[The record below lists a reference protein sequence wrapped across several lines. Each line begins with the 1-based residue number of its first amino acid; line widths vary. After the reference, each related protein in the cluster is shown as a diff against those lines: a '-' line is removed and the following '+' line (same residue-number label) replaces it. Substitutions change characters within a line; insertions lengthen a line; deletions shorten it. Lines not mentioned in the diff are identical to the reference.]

1 MRIPVSHGHLEA
13 NLREAES
20 EEIRGAAVIC
30 HPHPLHG
37 GTMHTKAVFRTAQAL
52 SEAGFHALRFNFRGV
67 GTSTGS
73 FGEGI
78 DEMED
83 ARAALDWLEE
93 RFPDAPLLLGG
104 FSFGSRVALR
114 TGVEDPRVK
123 AMFGLGLAVSL
134 FDYDFLDGV
143 DRPVLIVQGEN
154 DEFGSGARV
163 AAALEELEGP
173 ITLERIAGSGHFFH
187 DHFEELQDV
196 LREYFTSGPGAEPFD
211 PG

>member
-1 MRIPVSHGHLEA
+1 MRIPVSHGQLEA
-13 NLREAES
+13 NLREAEG
-20 EEIRGAAVIC
+20 EELRGAAVIC

-78 DEMED
+78 DEMDD

-93 RFPDAPLLLGG
+93 RFPDTPLLLGG

-114 TGVEDPRVK
+114 TGVEDPRVQ

-134 FDYDFLDGV
+134 FDYGFLDGV
-143 DRPVLIVQGEN
+143 DRPVLVIQGE
-154 DEFGSGARV
+154 DDQFGSGAEV
-163 AAALEELEGP
+163 AEALEGLEGP
-173 ITLERIAGSGHFFH
+173 ITLERIAGAGHFF
-187 DHFEELQDV
+187 DEHFEELQDV
-196 LREYFTSGPGAEPFD
+196 LREYFTSGPGAEPFP